1 MNLSC
6 RHLLEMAPL
15 GFVVGMPR
23 ISAAQDE
30 ASSYPN
36 RTIRIIVGFS
46 PGGAPDIVARLI
58 AKELSIAWGQPV
70 VVENRTGAGGV
81 VAAQYVANA
90 AADGYTLFGANSAYV
105 VAPAINK
112 NLSYDT
118 LKDFKGV
125 TLTAAAP
132 TWVLVSP
139 ALGIKTLADFIALA
153 KAKPGQL
160 NYSSA
165 GVGSYS
171 QFSAELFNRATGI
184 AAQHVPYKGPP
195 EALNALIAGEVQ
207 YYMSPLGAAAP
218 FVRADKAVAL
228 AVTGKERLP
237 DFPNIPTMIESGFPD
252 FVLETW
258 TGLVAPSHTP
268 QPIIDKLNQ
277 AVAEALKK
285 PDVEKGLAAM
295 GLTASP
301 TTAAGFDKL
310 IADEVA
316 SFSRT
321 AKEAGMIS
329 N

>member
-1 MNLSC
+1 MSLIRRRFLQGAALS
-6 RHLLEMAPL
+6 
-15 GFVVGMPR
+15 FVGIPQIGV
-23 ISAAQDE
+23 AQDQ
-30 ASSYPN
+30 AGNYPD

-90 AADGYTLFGANSAYV
+90 APDGYTLFCVNSAYT

-112 NLSYDT
+112 NLNYDT

-125 TLTAAAP
+125 SLIAAAP

-139 ALGIKTLADFIALA
+139 ALGIKTLADFIAIA
-153 KAKPGQL
+153 KAKPGLL
-160 NYSSA
+160 NFSSA

-171 QFSAELFNRATGI
+171 HFSAELFNHATGI
-184 AAQHVPYKGPP
+184 KAQHVPYKGPP

-207 YYMSPLGAAAP
+207 YYLSPLGAASS
-218 FVRADKAVAL
+218 FVRAEKVIPL
-228 AVTGKERLP
+228 AVTGETRLP
-237 DFPNIPTMIESGFPD
+237 DFPNIPTMIESGFPG

-258 TGLVAPSHTP
+258 TGLVAPSATP
-268 QPIIDKLNQ
+268 QPIIDKLNA
-277 AVAEALKK
+277 AVAAALKTS
-285 PDVEKGLAAM
+285 DVGRGLAAM

-301 TTAAGFDKL
+301 TTPAVFDKQV
-310 IADEVA
+310 ADEIA
-316 SFSRT
+316 SFSKT
-321 AKEAGMIS
+321 AQEAGITV

>member
-1 MNLSC
+1 MSLIRRRFLQGAALS
-6 RHLLEMAPL
+6 
-15 GFVVGMPR
+15 FVGLPR
-23 ISAAQDE
+23 TGVAQDQ
-30 ASSYPN
+30 ASDYPD

-90 AADGYTLFGANSAYV
+90 TPDGYTLFGVNSAYT

-118 LKDFKGV
+118 LKDFRGV

-153 KAKPGQL
+153 KPKPGQL
-160 NYSSA
+160 NFSSA

-171 QFSAELFNRATGI
+171 HFSAELFNRVTAI
-184 AAQHVPYKGPP
+184 KAQHVPYKGPP

-207 YYMSPLGAAAP
+207 YYMSPLGAASA
-218 FVRADKAVAL
+218 FVRAGKVVPL
-228 AVTGKERLP
+228 AVTGKQRLP
-237 DFPNIPTMIESGFPD
+237 DFPNIPTMIESGFPG

-258 TGLVAPSHTP
+258 TGLVAPFQTP
-268 QPIIDKLNQ
+268 QPIIDKLNA
-277 AVAEALKK
+277 AVAAALKK

-301 TTAAGFDKL
+301 TTPAGFDKQ
-310 IADEVA
+310 IADEIA
-316 SFSRT
+316 SFSKT
-321 AKEAGMIS
+321 AQEAGIVS